1 MIFDETHPFF
11 YLFIIIKFLQYAV
24 SPITKE
30 LIIKAI
36 NLLFLWLSEKKDQ
49 NNHQKNIKL
58 ITTYKWNHYWNKI
71 FVI

>member
-36 NLLFLWLSEKKDQ
+36 NLLFLWLSEKKT
-49 NNHQKNIKL
+49 KI
-58 ITTYKWNHYWNKI
+58 ITKKI
-71 FVI
+71 